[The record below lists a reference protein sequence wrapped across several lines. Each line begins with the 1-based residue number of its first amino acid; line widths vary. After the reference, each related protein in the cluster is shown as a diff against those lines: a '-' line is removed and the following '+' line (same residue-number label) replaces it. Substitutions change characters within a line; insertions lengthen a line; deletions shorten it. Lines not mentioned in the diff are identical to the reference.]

1 MGILYSKNLKEI
13 YLKSNVAKTIK
24 AKYNKMYKHKGKR
37 YNIKMFYNL
46 LRSLVKLEMVNDKTG
61 KIIKRVGSKTD
72 LKNILIK
79 VINRCAVIGVKV
91 VKEVVKQAQ
100 KWLDSFEEVRK
111 GVIDRNISVL
121 SDLGVNIKGD
131 NYNTILGVDFF
142 HRS

>member
-1 MGILYSKNLKEI
+1 
-13 YLKSNVAKTIK
+13 
-24 AKYNKMYKHKGKR
+24 MYKHKGKR

-72 LKNILIK
+72 LKEISIR

-91 VKEVVKQAQ
+91 VKEVVKHVQ
-100 KWLDSFEEVRK
+100 KWMDGFEEVGK

-121 SDLGVNIKGD
+121 SDFGVNIKGD
-131 NYNTILGVDFF
+131 NYNTIWGG
-142 HRS
+142 

>member
-1 MGILYSKNLKEI
+1 
-13 YLKSNVAKTIK
+13 
-24 AKYNKMYKHKGKR
+24 MYKHKGKR